1 MKRMVLACVISGL
14 VFGLGAEPLVSGGE
28 GLARVVDARNQGL
41 YNWTVGASFAG
52 TDYGAE
58 HMFDWDIRT
67 WDNSVFRLFG
77 SWVPFEPLELNA
89 ALGLGYSYPQISGG
103 AMPSFGLWD
112 LELGAKYTWPLEFWT
127 VGLDARSFL
136 PIRSSFFDPGVFGGS
151 VRVLGTRETEIFT
164 THLNLGGVLR
174 EKVGVLLGAGAEL
187 RYDFF
192 NPYIELTAEVFADS
206 FPVRLTPGVRVLTDI
221 GISLFYAADFGLTPD
236 ARSID
241 LEGGEYVNQISV
253 GLAYSPVPQIVRRKA
268 LLLVRVRDA
277 STGQPV
283 AAQVTIP
290 DHYPGVFVIGPSGE
304 RILDV
309 QSGRYKVIVSA
320 PGYTPQTY
328 TLNFT
333 PRRTSVLEI
342 GLEPDRTGA
351 HLIVKTADRQ
361 TGTAIPGASI
371 AAAGVTLTT
380 DEVGEAHFSLPP
392 GSYTIDARAPD
403 YLPQKEAVLVSAS
416 MPLAVTISMLKSDAR
431 IRISGIYFPS
441 GSAVIPPETYP
452 AIDDAVRVLQ
462 GNPDIC
468 IEIQGHTDS
477 QGSAEGNLLL
487 SQRRAEAVRGYLI
500 RTHGIP
506 AGRLLARG
514 YGESEPLASNDT
526 EAGRARNRRVELVVL
541 H

>member
-371 AAAGVTLTT
+371 AAAAITLAT
-380 DEVGEAHFSLPP
+380 DEVGEARFSLPP
-392 GSYTIDARAPD
+392 GSYTIDAAAPG
-403 YLPQKEAVLVSAS
+403 YLPQKETVLVSAS

>member
-1 MKRMVLACVISGL
+1 MKRMVLIVAISSVVL
-14 VFGLGAEPLVSGGE
+14 SLQAAPVVSGGE
-28 GLARVVDARNQGL
+28 GLTRILDARNQGL

-52 TDYGAE
+52 TDHGAE

-67 WDNSVFRLFG
+67 WDKSAFRLFG

-89 ALGLGYSYPQISGG
+89 AWGLGYSYPQISEG
-103 AMPSFGLWD
+103 AMPSFGFWD
-112 LELGAKYTWPLEFWT
+112 LELGAKYTLPLEFWT
-127 VGLDARSFL
+127 VGLDARAFL
-136 PIRSSFFDPGVFGGS
+136 PIRSSFFNPGVFGGS
-151 VRVLGTRETEIFT
+151 VRVLATRETEIFA
-164 THLNLGGVLR
+164 THLNLGGLLR
-174 EKVGVLLGAGAEL
+174 EKAGVLLGAGAEL

-192 NPYIELTAEVFADS
+192 NPYVELTAEVFADS
-206 FPVRLTPGVRVLTDI
+206 FPVRLTPGVRILTDI

-241 LEGGEYVNQISV
+241 LEGGEYVNQISL
-253 GLAYSPVPQIVRRKA
+253 GMSYSPVPQIVRRKA
-268 LLLVRVRDA
+268 LLLVRVRYA
-277 STGQPV
+277 STDEPV
-283 AAQVTIP
+283 AAQVTIA

-304 RILDV
+304 RVLDV
-309 QSGRYKVIVSA
+309 QSGRYKVTVSA

-361 TGTAIPGASI
+361 TGTAIPGVSVSV
-371 AAAGVTLTT
+371 AAITLAT
-380 DEVGEAHFSLPP
+380 DEVGEAHFSMPP
-392 GSYTIDARAPD
+392 GSYTIEAVATG

-416 MPLAVTISMLKSDAR
+416 MPLAVTISMLKNDAR

-441 GSAVIPPETYP
+441 GSAVIPASSYP
-452 AIDDAVRVLQ
+452 AIDDAVRVLE
-462 GNPDIC
+462 GNPDIH

-487 SQRRAEAVRGYLI
+487 SQRRAEAVRDYLI
-500 RTHGIP
+500 RVHGVAP
-506 AGRLLARG
+506 DRLVARG
-514 YGESEPLASNDT
+514 YGEDMPIAPNDT
-526 EAGRARNRRVELVVL
+526 ETGRVQNRRVELVVL
-541 H
+541 P

>member
-1 MKRMVLACVISGL
+1 MKRVVLVVAISSVILSL
-14 VFGLGAEPLVSGGE
+14 QAAPVVSGGE
-28 GLARVVDARNQGL
+28 GLVRILDARNQGL
-41 YNWTVGASFAG
+41 YAWTVGTSFAG
-52 TDYGAE
+52 DDHGAE
-58 HMFDWDIRT
+58 HMFDADIRT
-67 WDNSVFRLFG
+67 WENSVFRLFG
-77 SWVPFEPLELNA
+77 SWVPFEPLEVNA
-89 ALGLGYSYPQISGG
+89 ALGLGYSYPQLISGVSPTL
-103 AMPSFGLWD
+103 ALWD
-112 LELGAKYTWPLEFWT
+112 FELGAKYTWPLEFWS
-127 VGLDARSFL
+127 VGIAARTFL
-136 PIRSSFFDPGVFGGS
+136 PTRSSFFGRGVFGGAL
-151 VRVLGTRETEIFT
+151 RVLASREADIFT
-164 THLNLGGVLR
+164 THLNLGGLLR
-174 EKVGVLLGAGAEL
+174 EKAGVLLGAGAEL

-206 FPVRLTPGVRVLTDI
+206 FPVRLTPGVRILTDI

-277 STGQPV
+277 STGEPV
-283 AAQVTIP
+283 AAQVTIA
-290 DHYPGVFVIGPSGE
+290 DHYPGVFVIGLSGE
-304 RILDV
+304 RVLDV
-309 QSGRYKVIVSA
+309 QNGRYKVTVST

-333 PRRTSVLEI
+333 PRRLALLEVE
-342 GLEPDRTGA
+342 LEPDRTGA
-351 HLIVKTADRQ
+351 HLIVKTVDRQ
-361 TGTAIPGASI
+361 TGGAIPGVSVSV
-371 AAAGVTLTT
+371 AAITLAT
-380 DEVGEAHFSLPP
+380 DEVGETHFSLPP
-392 GSYTIDARAPD
+392 GSYTIDAAAPG
-403 YLPQKEAVLVSAS
+403 YLPQKEVVLVSDGI
-416 MPLAVTISMLKSDAR
+416 PLAVTISMLRSDAR

-441 GSAVIPPETYP
+441 GSAVIPASSYP

-500 RTHGIP
+500 RAHGIP

-514 YGESEPLASNDT
+514 YGESMPVASNDT
-526 EAGRARNRRVELVVL
+526 EAGRAQNRRVELVVL
-541 H
+541 P